1 MSIEKKCMAKIA
13 INKCLLKEYGSERA
27 VYMKDGD
34 QFQIQLFNPETYTVG
49 AKVVIEGDDIGGII
63 VLRPGERVWLERYV
77 GQHRKFKFSTY
88 EIDGSDKDAVNAI
101 RNNGTVK
108 VEFYKEDRGFQRNT
122 VFIRSFEYPGSLG
135 NNVFY
140 NGNGSGFKPTDITFS
155 SDELTTI
162 TTSSCD
168 TAGAATLGAKFGLG
182 DNAAGNARLSNNA
195 NVQSSMV
202 ETGKVEAGDWS
213 SQEMNQVDTKF
224 CTYPFKTETMKILPK
239 SQKPV
244 GSKDLAKIYCPYCGH
259 KVKQKFKFCPFCGKK
274 ID

>member
-1 MSIEKKCMAKIA
+1 MAKIA
-13 INKCLLKEYGSERA
+13 INKSLLKEYGTERT
-27 VYMKDGD
+27 VYMQNGD
-34 QFQIQLFNPETYTVG
+34 QFQIQLFNPETYTIG
-49 AKVVIEGDDIGGII
+49 AKVVIEGDDIGGIV

-122 VFIRSFEYPGSLG
+122 VFIRSFEYPGSVG
-135 NNVFY
+135 TNVFY
-140 NGNGSGFKPTDITFS
+140 NANDSGFKPTDITCS
-155 SDELTTI
+155 AGDDLTTL
-162 TTSSCD
+162 TTSSCGSESFA
-168 TAGAATLGAKFGLG
+168 TFGATLGDIDG
-182 DNAAGNARLSNNA
+182 AGNARLSNNA

-213 SQEMNQVDTKF
+213 SQELNQVDTKF

-244 GSKDLAKIYCPYCGH
+244 GSKDLAKIYCPYCGR
-259 KVKQKFKFCPFCGKK
+259 KVKTKFKFCPFCGKE